1 MIFYEVTKKG
11 LILPPRRGQHASC
24 RTPCLVVLDGGRLP
38 WRRSSRRERIRD
50 VPLAPA
56 PCWWCSTRVA
66 LWQNAMAAPPYHVV
80 FFVALALAMPSGFVL
95 PMILCLCGCCH
106 TSYIYTVQCSRLR
119 TMGVRRASGV
129 PFEQHDAWWP
139 FVQLCKHHKQTSG
152 SFILGSRQ

>member
-66 LWQNAMAAPPYHVV
+66 LWQNAMAAPPCRLFRRPCARHAERLR
-80 FFVALALAMPSGFVL
+80 VAHDTVSVWLL
-95 PMILCLCGCCH
+95 
-106 TSYIYTVQCSRLR
+106 SYIIYIHGA
-119 TMGVRRASGV
+119 M
-129 PFEQHDAWWP
+129 F
-139 FVQLCKHHKQTSG
+139 
-152 SFILGSRQ
+152 